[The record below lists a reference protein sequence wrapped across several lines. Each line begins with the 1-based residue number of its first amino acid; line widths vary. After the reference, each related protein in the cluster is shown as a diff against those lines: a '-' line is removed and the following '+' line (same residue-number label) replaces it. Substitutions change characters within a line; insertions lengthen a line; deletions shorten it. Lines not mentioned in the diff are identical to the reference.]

1 MRRKNLK
8 KALACTLAFSVA
20 LGNTSIP
27 QKAKAAEDS
36 RAADISTGL
45 VGYYDFEDSLANKAS
60 LTGGTAKLHGGAGD
74 TWNSAATG
82 TENYSDSIEGFGKAY
97 NFLGDTVSKENGDL
111 ARGEGLELDAVLPKE
126 FTISYWVNPR
136 TVNSATSM
144 VFSPV
149 TLMKGMNIADN
160 WFGNTFPT
168 VRVWGFGTSEQ
179 DDS

>member
-8 KALACTLAFSVA
+8 KALAYTLAFSVA

-97 NFLGDTVSKENGDL
+97 NFCNSRNTSHVS
-111 ARGEGLELDAVLPKE
+111 
-126 FTISYWVNPR
+126 F
-136 TVNSATSM
+136 
-144 VFSPV
+144 
-149 TLMKGMNIADN
+149 LMLSGVQA
-160 WFGNTFPT
+160 
-168 VRVWGFGTSEQ
+168 
-179 DDS
+179 